1 MRQSYNNSGSRCSV
15 KCLLPCIYKLC
26 DGFLAAVNKAY
37 KMFDDEEQL
46 QYCMGV
52 AEKAKE
58 LLDQKLEDKRK
69 QAKKEGKTS
78 IEEDDPIKVGCLCKI
93 EYFTTH
99 SLYWSGILDVTQPE
113 GLSTLGTI

>member
-1 MRQSYNNSGSRCSV
+1 M
-15 KCLLPCIYKLC
+15 
-26 DGFLAAVNKAY
+26 NKAY

-46 QYCMGV
+46 EYCMGV
-52 AEKAKE
+52 AEEARE
-58 LLDQKLEDKRK
+58 LLDQKLEEKRK

-78 IEEDDPIKVGCLCKI
+78 IEEDDPIKISCLCKI

-99 SLYWSGILDVTQPE
+99 SLYWVGIPDVTQPE

>member
-1 MRQSYNNSGSRCSV
+1 MFIITVHICSLSSKSNYNRLFQAMLFLITFSLLTNSGSRCSV

-46 QYCMGV
+46 EYCMGV
-52 AEKAKE
+52 AEEAKE
-58 LLDQKLEDKRK
+58 LLDQKLEEKRK

-78 IEEDDPIKVGCLCKI
+78 IEYEDLIKVCQM
-93 EYFTTH
+93 E
-99 SLYWSGILDVTQPE
+99 
-113 GLSTLGTI
+113 